1 MKRPLK
7 RNRRAATSH
16 PGAARLAA
24 ALLCGLFAL
33 VVGCTGKI
41 GALPSG
47 SAGASNTGGA
57 AGSGLGGWPDGR

>member
-7 RNRRAATSH
+7 RNGLAATSH
-16 PGAARLAA
+16 PGAARFAA

-33 VVGCTGKI
+33 VIGCTGNI

-57 AGSGLGGWPDGR
+57 AGSGTGRWPDGR